1 MHTEVFFALP
11 LLQSF
16 LLALARVS
24 GFLVCVPFPGMRGL
38 PEAGRI
44 VLALALTMCLMPVWP
59 AAASDAAHGN
69 ALAMV
74 QVAGEFV
81 FGLAVGVVVSC
92 LLEGVLMATQILGL
106 QAGFSYAFMIDPN
119 TQADSGVLQLA
130 AYLIASSLFF
140 SLGLERLV
148 LTTMAHSVRA
158 GPAIL
163 SVDSAGAIIRL
174 AGGIFTTGVRLS
186 MPVVA
191 FLMLLDISL
200 AVLGKINAQL
210 QLLSL
215 SFSVKMLAGL
225 VLLAAALPAFPP
237 VLSAAAERSFQI
249 LARLLG

>member
-11 LLQSF
+11 LLHSF

-24 GFLVCVPFPGMRGL
+24 GFLVCVPFPGLNGL
-38 PEAGRI
+38 PEAARI
-44 VLALALTMCLMPVWP
+44 VLALALTMCLMPAWP
-59 AAASDAAHGN
+59 APSDAALGN

-81 FGLAVGVVVSC
+81 FGLAVGVVVAC
-92 LLEGVLMATQILGL
+92 LLEGLLMATQILGL

-140 SLGLERLV
+140 SLGLDRFV
-148 LTTMAHSVRA
+148 LTAMAHTVRSD
-158 GPAIL
+158 PAIL
-163 SVDSAGAIIRL
+163 NADSAGEMIRL

-210 QLLSL
+210 QLLSVT
-215 SFSVKMLAGL
+215 FSVKMLAGL
-225 VLLAAALPAFPP
+225 ALLAAALPAFPP
-237 VLSAAAERSFQI
+237 ILRAGAERSFQI
-249 LARLLG
+249 VARLLE

>member
-11 LLQSF
+11 LLYSF

-24 GFLVCVPFPGMRGL
+24 GFLVCVPMPGINGL
-38 PEAGRI
+38 PEMSRI

-59 AAASDAAHGN
+59 AAPSDAALGN
-69 ALAMV
+69 GLAV
-74 QVAGEFV
+74 IQVAAEFLL
-81 FGLAVGVVVSC
+81 GLAVGVVVSC
-92 LLEGVLMATQILGL
+92 LLEGLLMATQILGL

-130 AYLIASSLFF
+130 AYLMASSLFF
-140 SLGLERLV
+140 SLGLDHV
-148 LTTMAHSVRA
+148 TLTTLAHSLGS
-158 GPAIL
+158 GPAL
-163 SVDSAGAIIRL
+163 LNADSATAIIRL
-174 AGGIFTTGVRLS
+174 AGGIFTMGVRLS
-186 MPVVA
+186 LPVVA

-225 VLLAAALPAFPP
+225 VLLAAALPAFAPI
-237 VLSAAAERSFQI
+237 LRAAAGRSFQI
-249 LARLLG
+249 LSRMLG